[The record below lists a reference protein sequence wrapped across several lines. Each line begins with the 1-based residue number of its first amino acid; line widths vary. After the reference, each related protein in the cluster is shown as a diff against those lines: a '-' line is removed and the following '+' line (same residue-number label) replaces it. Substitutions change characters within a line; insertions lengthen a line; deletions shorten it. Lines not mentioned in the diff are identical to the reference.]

1 VNPRESSGSQLRFR
15 EDITVP
21 LTLDASKALD
31 ELKEIL
37 YSAAQEESLHLPPQ
51 SLPQGSIIMIDNR
64 RWLHSRNEVKD
75 PNRHLRRVR

>member
-1 VNPRESSGSQLRFR
+1 MNPRESSGSQLRFR